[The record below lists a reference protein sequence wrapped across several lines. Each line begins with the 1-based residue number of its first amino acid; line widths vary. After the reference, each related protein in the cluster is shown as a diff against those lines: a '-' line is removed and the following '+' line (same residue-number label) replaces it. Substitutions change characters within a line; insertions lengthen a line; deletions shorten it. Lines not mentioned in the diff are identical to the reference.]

1 MLFFSM
7 PKKGLSTTVQESK
20 GKFTT
25 VIPMGIVNLKGI
37 GKGDKLLWSLGN
49 DKIVVKVRKG

>member
-1 MLFFSM
+1 MG
-7 PKKGLSTTVQESK
+7 KKGLSTTVQESK

-25 VIPMGIVNLKGI
+25 TIPMGIVHLKDI
-37 GKGDKLLWSLGN
+37 EKGDKLLWSLDN